1 MEKLPK
7 AEKNKLE
14 KEQKVWLKN
23 RNIKAKEAAKEA
35 EGGTMEPLLF
45 GASIKDL
52 NEKRA
57 IELAK
62 RYDEIINKK

>member
-1 MEKLPK
+1 
-7 AEKNKLE
+7 
-14 KEQKVWLKN
+14 
-23 RNIKAKEAAKEA
+23 
-35 EGGTMEPLLF
+35 MEPLLF

-62 RYDEIINKK
+62 RYDKINKSKK

>member
-1 MEKLPK
+1 
-7 AEKNKLE
+7 
-14 KEQKVWLKN
+14 
-23 RNIKAKEAAKEA
+23 
-35 EGGTMEPLLF
+35 MEPLLF

-62 RYDEIINKK
+62 RYDEIVNKK